1 MAEHARKKKPKW
13 YINDRRVRR
22 LLLINH
28 LSLARFESSF
38 LFLLSFLHLSLSL
51 FRDFDFSEKQ
61 AQEDETTEDFTLTPQ
76 DLSKNPTDIFEL
88 LEQRGK
94 GFLLL
99 VLFNFKRTLLNPF
112 HS

>member
-1 MAEHARKKKPKW
+1 MTAACDGFSSLTISRWPGS
-13 YINDRRVRR
+13 N
-22 LLLINH
+22 
-28 LSLARFESSF
+28 LSLLFCF
-38 LFLLSFLHLSLSL
+38 LFFTSL